1 MHEKYNTLSYDG
13 YLYGVKGDCNLK
25 AVRYIIG
32 DVELSAQHS
41 LVGSEANVRFSVRD
55 GRLFI
60 NFFKTY
66 VPKGKGKALCC
77 TEHMTAS
84 EVDTFAFYERTLVK
98 HVVDEVICD
107 NITRFFPYTGIIVA
121 HQYYIDEIEW
131 GTKTHREESVF
142 YFDDGCLN
150 IEKSIIQRNDEVHM
164 TRFCWD
170 ESKRR
175 IPVTVKEGE
184 PAGRRWYF
192 VNPVGS
198 YLQNEH
204 LMNVHVNY
212 CVSRRIKNEWLDE
225 ILSAQE
231 PVLRCEL
238 MCETEP
244 GANDFLPRTVDLVC
258 VFIQYLDFEKLK
270 RIYEHIQFE
279 KYEDYPQQMLE
290 ALLVKSKVLT
300 ENQCEDNLRQCIKIL
315 ELFLRQG
322 LKFKE
327 VERYSKLV
335 LENVHDSHFANSIAE
350 LLRQFE

>member
-1 MHEKYNTLSYDG
+1 
-13 YLYGVKGDCNLK
+13 
-25 AVRYIIG
+25 
-32 DVELSAQHS
+32 
-41 LVGSEANVRFSVRD
+41 
-55 GRLFI
+55 
-60 NFFKTY
+60 
-66 VPKGKGKALCC
+66 
-77 TEHMTAS
+77 
-84 EVDTFAFYERTLVK
+84 
-98 HVVDEVICD
+98 
-107 NITRFFPYTGIIVA
+107 
-121 HQYYIDEIEW
+121 
-131 GTKTHREESVF
+131 
-142 YFDDGCLN
+142 
-150 IEKSIIQRNDEVHM
+150 M

-258 VFIQYLDFEKLK
+258 VFIQYLDYEKLK
-270 RIYEHIQFE
+270 HIV
-279 KYEDYPQQMLE
+279 D
-290 ALLVKSKVLT
+290 
-300 ENQCEDNLRQCIKIL
+300 
-315 ELFLRQG
+315 
-322 LKFKE
+322 E
-327 VERYSKLV
+327 VVCDDINRFFPYSELV

-350 LLRQFE
+350 LLKRFE